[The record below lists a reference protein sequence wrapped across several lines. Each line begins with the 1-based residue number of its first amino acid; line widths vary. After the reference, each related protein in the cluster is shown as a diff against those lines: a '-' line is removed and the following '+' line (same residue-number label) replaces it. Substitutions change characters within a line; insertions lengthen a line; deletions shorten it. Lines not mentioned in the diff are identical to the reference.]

1 MANNPLVGAW
11 EPVSD
16 SSVGVLIYTGSHYA
30 AVMAPKDRQRSSGEQ
45 ATPDEALEALLLC
58 PALAGTYTLSGSR
71 ITQVRESNTRPELSK
86 LSAVFDYTIDGDTMT
101 QTVVS
106 GTGGAAASGSSLT
119 FRRAGSSGVGSP
131 LVGAW
136 ELVNDT
142 RQGVAVFTG
151 THYAIVVMQK
161 DRNLPSGEQYTPE
174 EALEAISTCGTF
186 AGTYTVSGNTV
197 TAKRIAN
204 LRPTLVGVDAVWESL
219 VEGDTMKFRGISGGL
234 PTEEWTLRRVS

>member
-11 EPVSD
+11 ERVSD
-16 SSVGVLIYTGSHYA
+16 SSVGVLIYTGSHYV
-30 AVMAPKDRQRSSGEQ
+30 AVMAPKDRQRSSGEP
-45 ATPDEALEALLLC
+45 TPDEALEALLTC

-71 ITQVRESNTRPELSK
+71 ITQVRESNTRPELSNQ
-86 LSAVFDYTIDGDTMT
+86 SAVFDYTIDGDTMT

-119 FRRAGSSGVGSP
+119 FRRAVSSGVGSP

-186 AGTYTVSGNTV
+186 AGTYTVSGTTV
-197 TAKRIAN
+197 TGKRIAN

-234 PTEEWTLRRVS
+234 PTDEWIWRRVS

>member
-11 EPVSD
+11 ERVSD

-45 ATPDEALEALLLC
+45 ATPDEALEALLSC

-119 FRRAGSSGVGSP
+119 FRRIPGSDTGSP

-136 ELVNDT
+136 EMVDDT
-142 RQGVAVFTG
+142 EQGVIIFTG
-151 THYAIVVMQK
+151 THYAVVRMHK
-161 DRNLPSGEQYTPE
+161 ERDLPKGEQYTPE
-174 EALEAISTCGTF
+174 EALTALYTSGAQAGPYTLSGT
-186 AGTYTVSGNTV
+186 TLTLER
-197 TAKRIAN
+197 TAH
-204 LRPTLVGVDAVWESL
+204 LRPERVGENAVLEVA
-219 VEGDTMKFRGISGGL
+219 VEGDTLKTRAVSGL
-234 PTEEWTLRRVS
+234 SVSDVTWRKVS

>member
-11 EPVSD
+11 ERVSD

-30 AVMAPKDRQRSSGEQ
+30 AVMAPKDRQRSSGEP
-45 ATPDEALEALLLC
+45 TPDEALEALLSC

-142 RQGVAVFTG
+142 RQGVLIFTG
-151 THYAIVVMQK
+151 THYAVVHMQK
-161 DRNLPSGEQYTPE
+161 ERNLPKGDQYTPE
-174 EALEAISTCGTF
+174 EALEALYTCGAL
-186 AGTYTVSGNTV
+186 AGTYTVSGGTLTMERTANTRPESIGV
-197 TAKRIAN
+197 T
-204 LRPTLVGVDAVWESL
+204 AVWEFT
-219 VEGDTMKFRGISGGL
+219 VEGAVMKVRVVSGSAADEA
-234 PTEEWTLRRVS
+234 TWRRVS

>member
-1 MANNPLVGAW
+1 MRFRSG
-11 EPVSD
+11 S
-16 SSVGVLIYTGSHYA
+16 IYTGSHYA
-30 AVMAPKDRQRSSGEQ
+30 SVMAPKDRQRSSGEP
-45 ATPDEALEALLLC
+45 TPDEALEALLTC

-174 EALEAISTCGTF
+174 EALEAITTCGAF
-186 AGTYTVSGNTV
+186 SATYSVSGNTV
-197 TAKRIAN
+197 SAERIAN
-204 LRPTLVGVDAVWESL
+204 LRPTFVGVTAVHEFA
-219 VEGDTMKFRGISGGL
+219 VEGDTLNLRGISGIPLGEA
-234 PTEEWTLRRVS
+234 TWRRVG